1 MSHYCVRI
9 KSEIFV
15 KTLEKFSALG
25 SEQNW
30 KAILG
35 RGYSITVL
43 ESSFCTRSK
52 FSFLTFTKKIWVL
65 LLLLLSN
72 RSQAH
77 SASNFVLFEN
87 WLTFGF
93 SSACEGPV
101 LPGDLVPEGGH
112 PEVPLHLGYKEA
124 GGWCRALVVIAN
136 LVKPAG
142 GPSRKMLPR
151 L

>member
-1 MSHYCVRI
+1 MHQ
-9 KSEIFV
+9 KQIFLFNV
-15 KTLEKFSALG
+15 HKEDL
-25 SEQNW
+25 
-30 KAILG
+30 
-35 RGYSITVL
+35 
-43 ESSFCTRSK
+43 SF
-52 FSFLTFTKKIWVL
+52 TFTLK
-65 LLLLLSN
+65 

-77 SASNFVLFEN
+77 SPLDFVLFEN
-87 WLTFGF
+87 SLTFGF

-112 PEVPLHLGYKEA
+112 PEVPLHLGDKEA